1 MNRES
6 EPATDGASGVRS
18 RRPSAETMVLVT
30 MALATMMAPLN
41 STMIAVALPRLVD
54 ALNSTVANTAWLVT
68 GYLVAMAALQP
79 IAGKIGD
86 RFGRRR
92 LVLIGL
98 ALLGIVSLGAA
109 LAPNLW
115 VLLAFRALQGMAGAL
130 VIPNGIALVRDAVPA
145 ERRARAFG
153 MIGAAA
159 GVAAASGPLL
169 GGVLIEAAGWRAIF
183 YVNLVLVAPALLL
196 ARRWLPRGAPSGNG
210 ARIDTLGAVLLAVG
224 LGGFVWLVTSLR
236 GGINP
241 AVLASVAPAL
251 VVLAVVFVVREGR
264 HPDPIIPLGL
274 FRRRSFASA
283 CGAIGFGNLAMYTLL
298 LSVPLMLAGRT
309 GSSSSQTG
317 IVLSAL
323 SVPMILLAPVGG
335 RLADRFGRRLPTSAG
350 LALVVVGALP
360 TALTG
365 IAITLPVLVVGLAL
379 VGAGLGLSMP
389 GLQASAVESVSSRQ
403 AGVAAGVFSTSRYLG
418 SILGAAVL
426 VAFLGTDR
434 SDIDGLGVVFVII
447 LAAAV
452 LSTLVSLGLGP
463 RPKTGLPQ

>member
-1 MNRES
+1 
-6 EPATDGASGVRS
+6 
-18 RRPSAETMVLVT
+18 MVLVT

-41 STMIAVALPRLVD
+41 STMIAVALPHLVD
-54 ALNSTVANTAWLVT
+54 SLDTTFANAAWLVT

-98 ALLGIVSLGAA
+98 TLLGIVSLGAA

-130 VIPNGIALVRDAVPA
+130 VMPNGAALVRDAVPA

-153 MIGAAA
+153 LIGAAA

-169 GGVLIEAAGWRAIF
+169 GGVLVEAAGWRAIF

-196 ARRWLPRGAPSGNG
+196 AWRWLPRAGPS
-210 ARIDTLGAVLLAVG
+210 ADDVRIDVLGAVMLAAV
-224 LGGFVWLVTSLR
+224 LGTFVWLLTSLR
-236 GGINP
+236 SGIDP
-241 AVLASVAPAL
+241 AVLASVAPVL
-251 VVLAVVFVVREGR
+251 VVLAVVFVAREAK

-298 LSVPLMLAGRT
+298 LSVPLLLAGRI

-323 SVPMILLAPVGG
+323 SVPMILLAPIGG

-350 LALVVVGALP
+350 LALVAAGALP
-360 TALTG
+360 TALIG
-365 IAITLPVLVVGLAL
+365 IDITLPMLVLGLAL

-389 GLQASAVESVSSRQ
+389 GLQTTAVESVSSRQ
-403 AGVAAGVFSTSRYLG
+403 TGVAAGVFSTSRYLG
-418 SILGAAVL
+418 SIVGAAAL

-434 SDIDGLGVVFVII
+434 SNVDGLGAVFVII

-452 LSTLVSLGLGP
+452 LATLVSLGLGP
-463 RPKTGLPQ
+463 RPRTVSPR